1 MLDAI
6 LDPAFNGADVLAMFG
21 LVAGL
26 WMWRRNHAR

>member
-6 LDPAFNGADVLAMFG
+6 LDPAFNGADLLALAL

-26 WMWRRNHAR
+26 WKLRPHDA